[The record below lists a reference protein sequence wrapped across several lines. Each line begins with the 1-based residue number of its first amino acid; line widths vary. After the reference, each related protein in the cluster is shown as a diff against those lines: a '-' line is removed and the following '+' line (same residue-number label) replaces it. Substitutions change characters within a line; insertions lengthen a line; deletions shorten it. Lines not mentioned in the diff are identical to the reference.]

1 MPKASKPP
9 PTNVVSITNINPFD
23 PENVNKRL
31 YMQVS
36 ALLGQLEQR
45 DSHNKVTMRERIA
58 ALIAIGR
65 IQQLFI
71 AMRKAS
77 GDVGSGAT
85 VKKYA
90 TAFTDAA
97 SRRAANARRDAKR
110 DIAASEPEPEDWFES
125 DSDEPDDAA
134 E

>member
-1 MPKASKPP
+1 MPRKS
-9 PTNVVSITNINPFD
+9 TTLSEVSNVVQLNAFD
-23 PENVNKRL
+23 PLDVNKRL
-31 YMQVS
+31 YNQVS
-36 ALLGQLEQR
+36 ALLGQLEEK
-45 DSHNKVTMRERIA
+45 DSRNKVTMRERVS
-58 ALIAIGR
+58 ALVAIGR

-97 SRRAANARRDAKR
+97 GRRAANARRDAAH
-110 DIAASEPEPEDWFES
+110 AAEPEPGNWFEQNRDDGDD
-125 DSDEPDDAA
+125 DSDD
-134 E
+134 